1 MSGAFGSFTEK
12 SGKMSETEARK
23 GASRRSLILLAAAT
37 VLGIIHHTDHVL
49 RVDYSGWPFQAD
61 VSPFT
66 YSLLVYPIVLLVFL
80 ACSRPLLGAGAL
92 ALALIALQT
101 AHVFVE
107 TPADQYG
114 VAHNAS
120 SVMYA
125 LGEPNLLGLASPT
138 LGVLAAGVS
147 MLLSILTLS
156 ATVLLVADA
165 RRSRTAS

>member
-1 MSGAFGSFTEK
+1 MEK
-12 SGKMSETEARK
+12 SGKMSEAEVRK
-23 GASRRSLILLAAAT
+23 GASRRSLLLLAAAT
-37 VLGIIHHTDHVL
+37 VLGIIHHADHVL
-49 RVDYSGWPFQAD
+49 RVDHSGWPFQAD

-66 YSLLVYPIVLLVFL
+66 YSLLVYPIVLFVFL
-80 ACSRPLLGAGAL
+80 FCSRPLLGAGAL

-114 VAHNAS
+114 VWAHNAS
-120 SVMYA
+120 SEPYA

-147 MLLSILTLS
+147 ILLSINSRENLLPTS
-156 ATVLLVADA
+156 ATRSSLRPCLV
-165 RRSRTAS
+165 R